1 MLQSMGSQESDPTWQ
16 LNNNRD
22 LREVSSLPR
31 ALDASFEKDRVCT
44 KDLRVSSS
52 SVCYQKICNGL
63 PSEQGIYS
71 LKKHSWHFVPNI
83 VLDNGKMRKTKFLSF

>member
-44 KDLRVSSS
+44 KGLRVFSSFFFATRRS
-52 SVCYQKICNGL
+52 AKGFHLNRAFIYLKSIH
-63 PSEQGIYS
+63 GI
-71 LKKHSWHFVPNI
+71 LFQTLCWT
-83 VLDNGKMRKTKFLSF
+83 MER